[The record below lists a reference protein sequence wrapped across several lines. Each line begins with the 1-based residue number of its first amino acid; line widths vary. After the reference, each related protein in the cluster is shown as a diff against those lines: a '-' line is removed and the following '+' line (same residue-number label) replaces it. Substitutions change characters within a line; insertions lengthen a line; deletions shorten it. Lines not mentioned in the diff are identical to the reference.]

1 MASSLLNPVDNV
13 AEEIITLDAK
23 ILIFFLEYEKVKDY
37 LIKYKCL
44 SCNKDYSNKLDEELK
59 NRLGKTF

>member
-1 MASSLLNPVDNV
+1 MASSLLNPLDNV

-23 ILIFFLEYEKVKDY
+23 IPIFFLEYESVKDY
-37 LIKYKCL
+37 LIKYKYL
-44 SCNKDYSNKLDEELK
+44 SCNKDYSNKFDEELK